1 MTGKLKG
8 IGWLAVVLLLAPGLA
23 PTPATAQAEL
33 VVWHGYR
40 AGEKAAFEK
49 VVEEFNKAQGGKIVV
64 NTLAVPWDAY
74 PDKVTA
80 AVPRG
85 KGPDVF
91 IYPQDRLGGWIEAG
105 NTIEPIDFF
114 LEDEVVDRF
123 IPSTM
128 EAMTYQD
135 TVYGLPLSYKV
146 ITQIYN
152 KKLVSSP
159 PAT

>member
-1 MTGKLKG
+1 MTANLRSY
-8 IGWLAVVLLLAPGLA
+8 GWFATLLMIVPALAPM
-23 PTPATAQAEL
+23 PAIAQAEL

-40 AGEKAAFEK
+40 AGEKTAFEK
-49 VVEEFNKAQGGKIVV
+49 VVEEFNQAQAGKIKV

-105 NTIEPIDFF
+105 NTIEPIDSDERSATIEEFLQTYIHGKKDPERLRRMLASRDLGQAWREFF
-114 LEDEVVDRF
+114 GMLL
-123 IPSTM
+123 
-128 EAMTYQD
+128 
-135 TVYGLPLSYKV
+135 G
-146 ITQIYN
+146 
-152 KKLVSSP
+152 
-159 PAT
+159 